1 MDKIA
6 AIWKRSSGLKP
17 YEWFELVASRVVML
31 LVAIVIVYS
40 IILIVITLFNQI
52 AYDRAFTDIT
62 ALKDVFGSILT
73 VLILVEFNHSIAMS
87 LRRKSVVLLARYIV
101 LLTIMVVAR
110 KIILLDFSSA
120 SFESF
125 IGISAI
131 ALGMGLL
138 YWLIGE
144 RSRALDEGAVSE
156 GAGRAKTP
164 SPDTAG

>member
-1 MDKIA
+1 VETIA
-6 AIWKRSSGLKP
+6 AIGKWWSDRKP
-17 YEWFELVASRVVML
+17 YARFEQIVSGIVML
-31 LVAIVIVYS
+31 LVAIVIIYS

-73 VLILVEFNHSIAMS
+73 VLILIEFNHSIAMS

-101 LLTIMVVAR
+101 LITIMVVAR
-110 KIILLDFSSA
+110 KVILLDFSSA

-125 IGISAI
+125 IGIGAI

-138 YWLIGE
+138 YWLIGAGL
-144 RSRALDEGAVSE
+144 RSPEEEALSE
-156 GAGRAKTP
+156 GTGEAEMPRAD
-164 SPDTAG
+164 SAR